1 MLSGS
6 VVKGRDYSAVAVL
19 EVVGVQ
25 ADVDDAFGAADPF
38 EDVSLESR
46 GLGLDDGD
54 DSAGRLVDVVDL
66 ESFEGRK
73 CFERTAFGAE
83 RDDNGGVVHSVAF
96 FTFR

>member
-1 MLSGS
+1 MSQVLQERFFYFFFQAEDGI
-6 VVKGRDYSAVAVL
+6 RDA
-19 EVVGVQ
+19 Q
-25 ADVDDAFGAADPF
+25 
-38 EDVSLESR
+38 ESR